1 MAYLFF
7 YFRIDYWRIYLLPRR
22 IRICKNEISW
32 QKCIVSGIAGNHY
45 DSVCGCHDSTVCH
58 VYQTGLDQYSAS
70 TYYSGMLWKCQY
82 YLFPSTEPDRNSGW
96 SDGSSKIGWM
106 WIFPY
111 VSSDFYAI
119 DEGGSGNAADVV
131 VYGNLE
137 WLSCTYYFL
146 EKRKEL
152 DIAGGYPFLQFLLC
166 NSEWLC
172 FDHGSIRN
180 CNDSDNG
187 IVLYFPENDH
197 WVHCNQRYQISN
209 KL

>member
-1 MAYLFF
+1 MIPFAVVMIPQYVMFTKLG
-7 YFRIDYWRIYLLPRR
+7 WTNTLLPLIIPGCFGNVSIIFSFDRTWSEFR
-22 IRICKNEISW
+22 MIWWKQQNWMDVDIS
-32 QKCIVSGIAGNHY
+32 VR
-45 DSVCGCHDSTVCH
+45 
-58 VYQTGLDQYSAS
+58 
-70 TYYSGMLWKCQY
+70 
-82 YLFPSTEPDRNSGW
+82 FFR
-96 SDGSSKIGWM
+96 
-106 WIFPY
+106 
-111 VSSDFYAI
+111 FYAI

-146 EKRKEL
+146 EKWKEL